1 LIKILCVS
9 GSPVVSSSTELLLKR
24 IAHSITN
31 NLGANRKV
39 YLDFHRLNEL
49 MYLPCQACGHTP
61 APNFC
66 FFDDALTPIYQQLAE
81 CDCFLIGS
89 PVYFDAVSAQ
99 TKAFMDRCNCFRP
112 PDYKG
117 TQEKHRFIKLL
128 KSKRP
133 GAMVLVG
140 DKEGW
145 FEGPRRSIAGFFK
158 WIEVTSEGALTFHS
172 DDFNRKGAAM
182 DDPKMLDEADQL
194 GKKLSEMIIKS
205 DAEK

>member
-1 LIKILCVS
+1 MIKVLSIS
-9 GSPVVSSSTELLLKR
+9 GSPVVESSTELLLKR
-24 IAHSITN
+24 IADSIAKH
-31 NLGANRKV
+31 LGTNRKIH
-39 YLDFHRLNEL
+39 LDFHRLNEL
-49 MYLPCQACGHTP
+49 MFLPCQACGHAPT
-61 APNFC
+61 PNFC
-66 FFDDALTPIYQQLAE
+66 FFEDALTPIYKQLVE

-112 PDYKG
+112 PDYNK
-117 TQEKHRFIKLL
+117 TQKEHRFIKLL

-158 WIEVTSEGALTFHS
+158 WIEVASVGALMFHS
-172 DDFNRKGAAM
+172 EDFNRKGAAL
-182 DDPKMLDEADQL
+182 DDSKILDEADKL
-194 GKKLSEMIIKS
+194 GKKLSELIINAN
-205 DAEK
+205 AEK